1 MTPGSNPG
9 VPTMKTPIAFLVL
22 GTILVLGLS
31 VGGTF
36 LAYKNFPQEKKLNGN
51 GKILIVGDMLF
62 DRQIRLVGQERGEDL
77 IFSCIKPFLL
87 QADMVVGNLEGPI
100 TELASVSAGSVPESP
115 ENYRFTFPTT
125 TAEVLQR
132 HNITGVNLGN
142 NHMGNFGEEGIIKT
156 QEYLRRS
163 GVHFFGGLRGDEP
176 LWRSNLNGVPMTF
189 VSYNQFGGQS
199 AESVAEVI
207 AKERAAER
215 MVIVYAHWGD
225 EYVPPPQELRDTA
238 RLFVTSGAAMIVGS
252 HPHIVLEHEYM
263 DGVPVYYSLGN
274 FIFDQY
280 WNEDVSTGLV
290 LTLHIAD
297 EDINIQEHRVV
308 LNQDG
313 RTCLSAR

>member
-1 MTPGSNPG
+1 MTEITEHGVTVTYTIRVRMTPGSNPG

-163 GVHFFGGLRGDEP
+163 GVHFFGGLRGET
-176 LWRSNLNGVPMTF
+176 LYEAVIKSENVTIKEHFKGE
-189 VSYNQFGGQS
+189 FGRIR
-199 AESVAEVI
+199 EVI
-207 AKERAAER
+207 KGPDG
-215 MVIVYAHWGD
+215 MLYIS
-225 EYVPPPQELRDTA
+225 
-238 RLFVTSGAAMIVGS
+238 TS
-252 HPHIVLEHEYM
+252 
-263 DGVPVYYSLGN
+263 N
-274 FIFDQY
+274 K
-280 WNEDVSTGLV
+280 
-290 LTLHIAD
+290 
-297 EDINIQEHRVV
+297 
-308 LNQDG
+308 DG
-313 RTCLSAR
+313 RGNPASEDDRIVRINPKKL